1 MIRFVTF
8 NIRCDYE
15 QDGPNNFCFRQKL
28 ILKKLE
34 EKKPDV
40 ICFQEVLPH
49 VAAWLKHAL
58 KDYYVL
64 GCGRSEDFQ
73 DEQMAIAFRPD
84 RFDLISW
91 ETFWLSESGR
101 PGSRYDGQSICPRTA
116 AEALLYDREEKEIY
130 RVFNT
135 HLDHVSS
142 DARKRGL
149 GQILDRI
156 EHPKTFPEAGVIL
169 AGDFNAEPG
178 WPELS
183 ELWGR
188 GKLTDAAAGLGGT
201 FHDYGKLSRLEKIDY
216 VCLAQSLKSAGAERW
231 QDCEDGVYLS
241 DHYPISVEIYRE

>member
-1 MIRFVTF
+1 MIHFVTF

-15 QDGPNNFCFRQKL
+15 QDGPNNFCFRRER

-34 EKKPDV
+34 EEKPDI

-49 VAAWLKHAL
+49 VAAWLKQELA
-58 KDYYVL
+58 DYYVL

-73 DEQMAIAFRPD
+73 DEQMAVAYRPA

-91 ETFWLSESGR
+91 ETFWLSDSGR
-101 PGSRYDGQSICPRTA
+101 PGSRFEGQSICPRTA

-135 HLDHVSS
+135 HLDHVSA

-156 EHPKTFPEAGVIL
+156 ECPGTFPEAGVIL
-169 AGDFNAEPG
+169 AGDFNAEPDG
-178 WPELS
+178 PELA

-188 GKLTDAAAGLGGT
+188 GRLTDASEGLGGT
-201 FHDYGKLSRLEKIDY
+201 FHDYGQLSQPEKIDY
-216 VCLAQSLKSAGAERW
+216 ICLAEPLHFKEAKRW
-231 QDCEDGVYLS
+231 EDCVDGVYLS
-241 DHYPISVEIYRE
+241 DHYPVSVKIYRE

>member
-1 MIRFVTF
+1 MIHFVTF

-15 QDGPNNFCFRQKL
+15 QDGPNNFCFRRER

-34 EKKPDV
+34 EEKPDI

-49 VAAWLKHAL
+49 VAAWLKQELA
-58 KDYYVL
+58 DYYVL

-73 DEQMAIAFRPD
+73 DEQMAVAYRPA

-91 ETFWLSESGR
+91 ETFWLSDSGR
-101 PGSRYDGQSICPRTA
+101 PGSRFEGQSICPRTA

-130 RVFNT
+130 QVINT
-135 HLDHVSS
+135 HLDHVSA

-156 EHPKTFPEAGVIL
+156 ECPGTFPEAGVIL
-169 AGDFNAEPG
+169 AGDFNAEPDG
-178 WPELS
+178 PELA

-188 GKLTDAAAGLGGT
+188 GRLTDASEGLGGT
-201 FHDYGKLSRLEKIDY
+201 FHDYGQLSQPEKIDY
-216 VCLAQSLKSAGAERW
+216 ICLAEPLHFKEAKRW
-231 QDCEDGVYLS
+231 EDCVDGVYLS
-241 DHYPISVEIYRE
+241 DHYPVSVKIYRE

>member
-1 MIRFVTF
+1 MIHFVTF

-15 QDGPNNFCFRQKL
+15 QDGPNNFCFRRER

-34 EKKPDV
+34 EEKPDI

-49 VAAWLKHAL
+49 VAAWLKQELA
-58 KDYYVL
+58 DYYVL
-64 GCGRSEDFQ
+64 GCGRSEEFL
-73 DEQMAIAFRPD
+73 DEQMAVAYRPA

-91 ETFWLSESGR
+91 ETFWLSDSGR
-101 PGSRYDGQSICPRTA
+101 PGSRFEGQSICPRTA

-135 HLDHVSS
+135 HLDHVSG

-156 EHPKTFPEAGVIL
+156 ECPGTFPEAGVIL
-169 AGDFNAEPG
+169 AGDFNAEPDG
-178 WPELS
+178 PELA

-188 GKLTDAAAGLGGT
+188 GRLTDASEGLGGT
-201 FHDYGKLSRLEKIDY
+201 FHDYGQLSQPEKIDY
-216 VCLAQSLKSAGAERW
+216 ICLAEPLHFKEAKRW
-231 QDCEDGVYLS
+231 EDCVDGVYLS
-241 DHYPISVEIYRE
+241 DHYPVSVKIYRE

>member
-73 DEQMAIAFRPD
+73 DEQMAVAYRTD

-101 PGSRYDGQSICPRTA
+101 PGSRFDGQSICPRTA